1 VDNLPLWFLLLSLLL
16 PRVSL
21 LIAYF
26 TDSLTVF
33 SLNTWVS
40 PTLGVLI
47 PRALV
52 LILIFQDRG
61 MSPWLLVHAFA
72 MAIVYGGGGSSGT
85 HRMQDSN

>member
-1 VDNLPLWFLLLSLLL
+1 MHLPLWFLLLSLLL

-26 TDSLTVF
+26 TGTLSFFDLGS
-33 SLNTWVS
+33 WVS

-61 MSPWLLVHAFA
+61 MTPWLLLHAFA
-72 MAIVYGGGGSSGT
+72 MACVYGGGGSSRSRQ
-85 HRMQDSN
+85 H

>member
-1 VDNLPLWFLLLSLLL
+1 MEHLPLWFLLLSLIL
-16 PRVSL
+16 PRIAL

-26 TDSLTVF
+26 TDDLAFFSLT
-33 SLNTWVS
+33 TWVS

-61 MSPWLLVHAFA
+61 MSPWLLVHAVA
-72 MAIVYGGGGSSGT
+72 MALVYGGGGSSGSS
-85 HRMQDSN
+85 HYRE